1 MKIAASILSCT
12 IAMLFV
18 GLVSGA
24 RADDKPASNGKQGA
38 GYPDLVAGLKKTP
51 GCLGVELARTISG
64 KQVIFAWFENR
75 KAVLNWYRSEMHQ
88 QVMNDFF
95 PSYVPRKP
103 LKDVPDDGPIMA
115 IASITFGGKPRFKES
130 TLPISQI
137 AIELYKPITGG
148 IFLGSRFAPES
159 LKVPNMIDASKA
171 YGKQKVEGGKK

>member
-1 MKIAASILSCT
+1 MKSAALILSCT
-12 IAMLFV
+12 LAILLG

-24 RADDKPASNGKQGA
+24 RADDKPAANGKQSG

-51 GCLGVELARTISG
+51 GCLGVELARTVSG

-95 PSYVPRKP
+95 PSYVPHKP

-115 IASITFGGKPRFKES
+115 VASITFGGKPRFKES

-159 LKVPNMIDASKA
+159 LKVPNMIDVSKA